1 MTPNLIIADTFTG
14 APGDIV
20 TVPISI
26 SDATGLQ
33 SLDITLNYDSNILT
47 IIDPN
52 SETDTNE
59 GVKRTGIA
67 ESWTITSGEGNNP
80 DLELP
85 NPVANVNQE
94 TGEVKISLV
103 NPGEPLTVDSGEII
117 EIDFQISSEATV
129 DNTTGIDLQKA
140 EFGIDNE
147 SQIVGDSDLDDG
159 NLTVMEIPTAL
170 ELTGGTAQIAYV
182 AYYGRPADN
191 GGLGFW
197 NDALT
202 NSGIDY
208 APREGNGL
216 TGDEQIVYN
225 DIVNQFGTSEEADRL
240 FGGISSNRDKVNQV
254 YQFAFDR
261 DGDAG
266 GLDFWTEQ
274 IDKGN
279 VTLATFALEVG
290 LGAQNEDIITLNKK
304 IKSADRFSNSI
315 DTTEEINAYQGSSA
329 EIFGREW
336 LDDFGSTISFQAEV
350 DSALTNLVNG
360 NL

>member
-14 APGDIV
+14 APGDFV

-33 SLDITLNYDSNILT
+33 SLDITLKYDSNILT

-67 ESWTITSGEGNNP
+67 ESWKITSGEGNNP
-80 DLELP
+80 DRELP

-103 NPGEPLTVDSGEII
+103 NPSEPLTVDSGEII
-117 EIDFQISSEATV
+117 AIDFQINSDATV
-129 DNTTGIDLQKA
+129 DNSISIDLQKA
-140 EFGIDNE
+140 EFGINNE
-147 SQIVGDSDLDDG
+147 SQSVDESNLDDG

-191 GGLGFW
+191 GGIGFW

-202 NSGIDY
+202 NSGIRY
-208 APREGNGL
+208 APREGDGF
-216 TGDEQIVYN
+216 TGNEKAIYD
-225 DIVNQFGTSEEADRL
+225 DIVNQFGNSEEADRL

-254 YQFAFDR
+254 YQFAFNR
-261 DGDAG
+261 DGDTE
-266 GLDFWTEQ
+266 GLNFWTDQ
-274 IDKGN
+274 LDKGN
-279 VTLATFALEVG
+279 VTLATFALEVA

-304 IKSADRFSNSI
+304 IKSADLFSNSI

-336 LDDFGSTISFQAEV
+336 LDDFGSTISSEAEV
-350 DSALTNLVNG
+350 DSAITNLVNG
-360 NL
+360 

>member
-47 IIDPN
+47 ILDPN

-67 ESWTITSGEGNNP
+67 EGWKITSGEGNNP

-117 EIDFQISSEATV
+117 AIDFQVKPDATV
-129 DNTTGIDLQKA
+129 DNTTSIDLQKA

-147 SQIVGDSDLDDG
+147 SQSLDDSDLDDG

-182 AYYGRPADN
+182 AYYGRPAD
-191 GGLGFW
+191 GDGLGFW

-202 NSGIDY
+202 NSGIRY
-208 APREGNGL
+208 APRAGDGFTGNEKAIY
-216 TGDEQIVYN
+216 DN
-225 DIVNQFGTSEEADRL
+225 IVNQFGNSEEADRL

-254 YQFAFDR
+254 YQFAFNR
-261 DGDAG
+261 DGETE
-266 GLDFWTEQ
+266 GLNFWTDQ
-274 IDKGN
+274 LDKGN
-279 VTLATFALEVG
+279 LTLATFALEVA

-304 IKSADRFSNSI
+304 IKSADLFSNSM
-315 DTTEEINAYQGSSA
+315 DTTEEINAYRGSSA

-336 LDDFGSTISFQAEV
+336 LDGFDATISSQAEV
-350 DSALTNLVNG
+350 DAALTDLVNG
-360 NL
+360 